1 MLKQSRRLLRIF
13 TKERQPTDVSQE
25 QKDHTP
31 LPPYKSNSSTISTSP
46 LTSIQSPDPSPR
58 LLPRSPRLPRSP
70 FSPVAA
76 AAVRQYSSVDIVD
89 DDDSDDGHD
98 VHDDEGGG
106 GGGGGVTT
114 IDFQA
119 MRRGSMN
126 PLNSA

>member
-13 TKERQPTDVSQE
+13 TKERQPTDLSQE
-25 QKDHTP
+25 QKDHAP
-31 LPPYKSNSSTISTSP
+31 LPPYKNNSSTISTSP

-76 AAVRQYSSVDIVD
+76 AAVVRQYSSVDIVD
-89 DDDSDDGHD
+89 DDDDSDDD
-98 VHDDEGGG
+98 CHDDDG

>member
-13 TKERQPTDVSQE
+13 TKERQPTDLSQE

-58 LLPRSPRLPRSP
+58 LLPRTPRLPRSP
-70 FSPVAA
+70 FSPVA

-98 VHDDEGGG
+98 GHDDEGDG

>member
-58 LLPRSPRLPRSP
+58 LLPRTPRLPRSP
-70 FSPVAA
+70 FSPVA

-98 VHDDEGGG
+98 GHDDEGDG

>member
-76 AAVRQYSSVDIVD
+76 VVRQYSSVDIVD

-98 VHDDEGGG
+98 DEGD
-106 GGGGGVTT
+106 GGGGVTT

>member
-31 LPPYKSNSSTISTSP
+31 LSPYKSNSSTISTSP

-58 LLPRSPRLPRSP
+58 LVPRSPRLPRSP

-76 AAVRQYSSVDIVD
+76 AVQQYSSVDIVD
-89 DDDSDDGHD
+89 DDDDSDDGHD
-98 VHDDEGGG
+98 DEGD
-106 GGGGGVTT
+106 GGGGVTT